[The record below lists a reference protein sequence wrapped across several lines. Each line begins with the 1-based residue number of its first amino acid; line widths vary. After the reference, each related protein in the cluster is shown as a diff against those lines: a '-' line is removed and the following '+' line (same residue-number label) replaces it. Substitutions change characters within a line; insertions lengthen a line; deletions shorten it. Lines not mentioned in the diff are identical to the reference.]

1 MEIYDFTVL
10 EDNIQGFDPSDFT
23 FNQKVQLLKAYNEGL
38 STKDLNLL
46 IKSFNGNTRSSEE
59 LKELIAILRLNVHS
73 DIRDEILNRK
83 IRLEELR
90 EIKKMIKRKVPKYKI
105 LESIHYEFN
114 AEALYKVRQYW
125 ELNNAKKPR
134 SR

>member
-10 EDNIQGFDPSDFT
+10 EDNILGFDPSDFT

-38 STKDLNLL
+38 SGKDLNLL
-46 IKSFNGNTRSSEE
+46 VKNFNGNTRSSEE

-73 DIRDEILNRK
+73 DIRDEILNRR
-83 IRLEELR
+83 IGLEELR
-90 EIKKMIKRKVPKYKI
+90 EIKKMIKRKVPKHKI
-105 LESIHYEFN
+105 LESIHYEIN

-125 ELNNAKKPR
+125 ELNNAKKSR